1 MPSIPWSLPPIP
13 TPWQSLIANPVAQTE
28 LLALQDRIAADINAG
43 AVILPPRD
51 QIFAALELTPP
62 DQVRAVILGQDPYPT
77 PGHAHGLCFSV
88 QPHVRPIPRSL
99 VTVYREL
106 ESDLGITPP
115 PHGCLAAWA
124 RSGVLLLNT
133 VLTVPAGQAAG
144 HARLGW
150 EPFTDRIIDLLND
163 RPGRIVFLLWGKS
176 AWAKEA
182 RIRVPRHAVL
192 KAFHPSPLAR
202 GRFLGCRC
210 FSQTNQL
217 LIEAGRPVIDWNL
230 PLFKQP

>member
-1 MPSIPWSLPPIP
+1 MPPPPWSLPPVP
-13 TPWQSLIANPVAQTE
+13 PPWQSLLASPATE
-28 LLALQDRIAADINAG
+28 SHLLALQTRISADIQAG
-43 AVILPPRD
+43 TVILPPRD
-51 QIFAALELTPP
+51 QIFSALDLTPP
-62 DQVRAVILGQDPYPT
+62 DRVRAVILGQDPYPT

-106 ESDLGITPP
+106 NSDLGIAPP
-115 PHGCLAAWA
+115 SHGCLAAWA

-133 VLTVPAGQAAG
+133 VLTVPTGRAAG

-150 EPFTDRIIDLLND
+150 EPFTDSIIDLLNAQPD
-163 RPGRIVFLLWGKS
+163 RIVFLLWGKL
-176 AWAKEA
+176 AWAKED
-182 RIRVPRHAVL
+182 RIHNPRHAVL

-217 LIEAGRPVIDWNL
+217 LTQAGRPPIDWLL
-230 PLFKQP
+230 PVSERP